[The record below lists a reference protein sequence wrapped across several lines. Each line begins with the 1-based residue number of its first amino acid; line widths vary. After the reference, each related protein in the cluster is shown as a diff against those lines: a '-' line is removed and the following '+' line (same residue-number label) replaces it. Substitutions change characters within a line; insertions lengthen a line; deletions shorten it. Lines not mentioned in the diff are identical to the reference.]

1 MKAQLRNINGRVR
14 AFAGGF
20 RHVPLLVVL
29 LVLGGTIAAATTYIP
44 AAGAAEN
51 EAGEKAASDFV
62 RNSPTFRFDG
72 IEESFRLESSR
83 SIEFCRGCYEYIFY
97 FESSHPGVGDRTGVK
112 LRTYITPHR
121 AVLNMVDNTVV
132 AMGVL
137 DESWD
142 MGRQLIIDRE

>member
-1 MKAQLRNINGRVR
+1 
-14 AFAGGF
+14 
-20 RHVPLLVVL
+20 VPLLVAL
-29 LVLGGTIAAATTYIP
+29 LVLGGAVAAVTMYSPIATAT
-44 AAGAAEN
+44 GN
-51 EAGEKAASDFV
+51 EDSEKVASDFV

-83 SIEFCRGCYEYIFY
+83 SIKFCPGCYEYILY

-112 LRTYITPHR
+112 LRSHVTPHR
-121 AVLNMVDNTVV
+121 AVLNLVDNTVV

-137 DESWD
+137 DDSWD